1 MSPAVDVSRETEG
14 RLSRFADTLRQW
26 NSRINL
32 VAPSTID
39 QLWERHIH
47 DSAQLFALRPA
58 SARHWA
64 DLGTGGGFPGLV
76 IAILAAEAAPRLRV
90 TLVESDRRK
99 AAFLAT
105 AARAA
110 GVRPRICAERAETLP
125 PLQADVL
132 SARALAP
139 LPRLLEQAHRHLA
152 PAGVALFPKGA
163 NHAAEI
169 DAALADWRFRVQKTP
184 SRTDPS
190 GVILAIDG
198 VARV

>member
-1 MSPAVDVSRETEG
+1 MTEDVSRETQE
-14 RLSRFADTLRQW
+14 RLTAFAATLRQW
-26 NSRINL
+26 NPRINL
-32 VAPSTID
+32 VAPASLD
-39 QLWERHIH
+39 HLWDRHIL
-47 DSAQLFALRPA
+47 DSLQLFALRPA
-58 SARHWA
+58 TARHWT
-64 DLGTGGGFPGLV
+64 DLGTGGGFPGLIV
-76 IAILAAEAAPRLRV
+76 AILAAEQAPDLRL

-110 GVRPRICAERAETLP
+110 GVKPRILAERAESLP

-139 LPRLLEQAHRHLA
+139 LTRLMSHAHRHLA
-152 PAGVALFPKGA
+152 PTGIALFPKGA
-163 NHAAEI
+163 RHAEEI
-169 DAALADWRFRVQKTP
+169 DEALADWRFTVQKIP